1 MTALSEFAY
10 IRMNGLIAIT
20 LQEDDELIEV
30 KRSSFSE
37 EVFLA
42 TAKGQMIRFS
52 ERDVRPTGRTSMGVR
67 GITLDEGDDVIGMQL
82 LSQGDAMLAVTES
95 GMGTRTDLNE
105 FTVQHRGGKG
115 IRYYKITPKTGHVMS
130 FKIVQEE
137 QDLMMITSEGII
149 IRIRVTDVSK
159 IGRVTSGVKLIG
171 LTKGNKVVRIAKIR
185 EETVDEK

>member
-1 MTALSEFAY
+1 
-10 IRMNGLIAIT
+10 
-20 LQEDDELIEV
+20 
-30 KRSSFSE
+30 
-37 EVFLA
+37 
-42 TAKGQMIRFS
+42 
-52 ERDVRPTGRTSMGVR
+52 MGVR

-95 GMGTRTDLNE
+95 GMGKRTDLNE

-115 IRYYKITPKTGHVMS
+115 IRYYKITPKTGQVVS

>member
-1 MTALSEFAY
+1 
-10 IRMNGLIAIT
+10 MNGLIAIT

-30 KRSSFSE
+30 KRASGSE

-42 TAKGQMIRFS
+42 TAKGQISDSVSMG
-52 ERDVRPTGRTSMGVR
+52 VRPTGRTSNGQLR

-95 GMGTRTDLNE
+95 GMGKRTDLNE

-115 IRYYKITPKTGHVMS
+115 IRYYKITPKTGQVVS